1 MKIETLSIIVKDW
14 RKLRAELKKELTKD
28 KQIKNIKKQDKGQMR
43 EYEEQKIIDAREIE
57 NKTNT

>member
-1 MKIETLSIIVKDW
+1 M
-14 RKLRAELKKELTKD
+14 
-28 KQIKNIKKQDKGQMR
+28 KKQDKGQMR